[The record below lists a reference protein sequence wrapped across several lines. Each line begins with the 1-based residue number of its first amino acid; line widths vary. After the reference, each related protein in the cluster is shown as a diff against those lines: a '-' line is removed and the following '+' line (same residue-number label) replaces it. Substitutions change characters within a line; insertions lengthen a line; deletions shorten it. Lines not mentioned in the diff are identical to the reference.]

1 MTGIESQQ
9 NPDRDPREPFQPP
22 PAIDPAM
29 DPEDPLGPPEPLEDP
44 GDAPGQDEPE
54 RRDPDPREPGWR
66 DPGLDQPGIQV
77 IQVSQV
83 TENPE
88 VLS

>member
-1 MTGIESQQ
+1 MPGIHSQE

-22 PAIDPAM
+22 AEK

-44 GDAPGQDEPE
+44 GESPGQDEPE

-66 DPGLDQPGIQV
+66 DPGLDQPV
-77 IQVSQV
+77 MQV
-83 TENPE
+83 TTAFEGPEDPE
-88 VLS
+88 VPS